1 MAKAVV
7 TLWQPGIVCVCV
19 CVLQGMTALHWAAV
33 QGHVAVV
40 ETLMLNRADLEA
52 ENKTVSCGS

>member
-1 MAKAVV
+1 MAKPLV
-7 TLWQPGIVCVCV
+7 TVWQPGIV

-33 QGHVAVV
+33 QGHAAVV

-52 ENKTVSCGS
+52 ENKTVRCSS